1 LKEIPMQAQAR
12 KVSLSSGELTYF
24 IAGEGRPVV
33 YLHPAGGVRWTR
45 VLEGL
50 SKSFALHVPVMPGF
64 DGTSAHGAVESMQG
78 LAKLTGEFI
87 DRAIGGTSDVMGCS
101 FGGCVA
107 LWLAVERPDR
117 VDHLVLEC
125 PAVFRPK
132 SALPAGAEALNRL
145 LFLHPEK
152 LPPESKPAEQEAAN
166 RRMLPQYR
174 APDDPDSELLSKIA
188 SIDKLTL
195 ILHGTADRMIPKES
209 VQLLKS
215 RMPRSYLVYV
225 WDAAHAIEVDQPE
238 RMLSLVESF
247 LQRSEGFMVNWGTL
261 AVNPG

>member
-1 LKEIPMQAQAR
+1 MEAR
-12 KVSLSSGELTYF
+12 KVSLSTGELTYF
-24 IAGEGRPVV
+24 AAGEGRPIV

-50 SKSFALHVPVMPGF
+50 AKSFSLHVPVMPGF
-64 DGTSAHGAVESMQG
+64 DGTGAHASVKSMRE
-78 LAKLTGEFI
+78 LAALAGEFI
-87 DRAIGGTSDVMGCS
+87 EKVIGGRCDVIGCS
-101 FGGCVA
+101 FGGYLSA
-107 LWLAVERPDR
+107 WLAAERPDL

-125 PAVFRPK
+125 PAGFRPK
-132 SALPAGAEALNRL
+132 GKGERPADSEALRKL

-152 LPPESKPAEQEAAN
+152 LAPESKPVEQEIAN
-166 RRMLPQYR
+166 RKMLPHYGYTM
-174 APDDPDSELLSKIA
+174 DMDEELLGRLPA
-188 SIDKLTL
+188 IDKLTL
-195 ILHGTADRMIPKES
+195 ILHGTADRMVPKES

-215 RMPRSYLVYV
+215 CMPRSYLVYV

>member
-1 LKEIPMQAQAR
+1 MQPQAR
-12 KVSLSSGELTYF
+12 KVSLSTGELTYF
-24 IAGEGRPVV
+24 VAGEGRPLL

-50 SKSFALHVPVMPGF
+50 AKSFALHVPVVPGF
-64 DGTSAHGAVESMQG
+64 DGTGAHGAVKSMLG
-78 LAKLTGEFI
+78 LAALMGEFI
-87 DRAIGGTSDVMGCS
+87 DKVIGGPSDVMGCS

-107 LWLAVERPDR
+107 LWLAAERSDR

-132 SALPAGAEALNRL
+132 GLRPADAEAHKKL

-166 RRMLPQYR
+166 RGMLSHYR
-174 APDDPDSELLSKIA
+174 APDDPDSELLGKIA
-188 SIDKLTL
+188 AIDKLTL

-209 VQLLKS
+209 VQLLKG
-215 RMPRSYLVYV
+215 RLPRSYLVYV

-238 RMLSLVESF
+238 RMLSLVENF
-247 LQRSEGFMVNWGTL
+247 LRRSEGFMVNWGTL

>member
-1 LKEIPMQAQAR
+1 MQPDQL

-24 IAGEGRPVV
+24 VAGEGRPIL

-50 SKSFALHVPVMPGF
+50 ARSFALHVPVLPGF
-64 DGTSAHGAVESMQG
+64 DGTSAHGAVKSMRG
-78 LAKLTGEFI
+78 LAKLVGEFI
-87 DRAIGGTSDVMGCS
+87 EKVMPGPCDVIGCS
-101 FGGCVA
+101 FGGYLA
-107 LWLAVERPDR
+107 AWLAAEQPKL

-125 PAVFRPK
+125 PAGFRPK
-132 SALPAGAEALNRL
+132 VKGERPSDAEALRKL

-152 LPPESKPAEQEAAN
+152 LPPESKPVEQEVAN
-166 RRMLPQYR
+166 RKMLPHYGYTF
-174 APDDPDSELLSKIA
+174 DTDEELLA
-188 SIDKLTL
+188 RLPAIDKLTL

-209 VQLLKS
+209 VQLLKG
-215 RMPRSYLVYV
+215 RLPRSYLVYV

-238 RMLSLVESF
+238 RMLAVLGSF
-247 LQRSEGFMVNWGTL
+247 LERSEGFMVNWGTL

>member
-1 LKEIPMQAQAR
+1 MQAR
-12 KVSLSSGELTYF
+12 KVSLSTGELTYF
-24 IAGEGRPVV
+24 VAGEGRTIL

-50 SKSFALHVPVMPGF
+50 AKSFALHVPVMPGF
-64 DGTSAHGAVESMQG
+64 DGTSAHGSVKSMRG
-78 LAKLTGEFI
+78 LAKLMGEFI
-87 DRAIGGTSDVMGCS
+87 DKVIGRPTDVIGWS

-107 LWLAVERPDR
+107 LWLAAERPDR

-132 SALPAGAEALNRL
+132 GSRPADAEARKKL
-145 LFLHPEK
+145 LFLYPEK
-152 LPPESKPAEQEAAN
+152 LPPESKPVEQEAAN
-166 RRMLPQYR
+166 RRMLPHYR
-174 APDDPDSELLSKIA
+174 APDDPDSELLEKVA
-188 SIDKLTL
+188 SIDKLAL
-195 ILHGTADRMIPKES
+195 ILHGTADRIIPKES

-215 RMPRSYLVYV
+215 RLPRSYLVYV

-238 RMLSLVESF
+238 RMLSLVEGF

>member
-1 LKEIPMQAQAR
+1 MEAR
-12 KVSLSSGELTYF
+12 KVSLSTGELSYF
-24 IAGEGRPVV
+24 ASGGGRPLL

-50 SKSFALHVPVMPGF
+50 AKSFALHVPVMPGF
-64 DGTSAHGAVESMQG
+64 DGTSAHGSVKSMQG
-78 LAKLTGEFI
+78 LAKLMGEFI
-87 DRAIGGTSDVMGCS
+87 DKVIGRPTDVMGCS

-107 LWLAVERPDR
+107 LWLAAEHPDR

-132 SALPAGAEALNRL
+132 DSRPADAEARKKL

-152 LPPESKPAEQEAAN
+152 LPPESKPVEQEAAN
-166 RRMLPQYR
+166 RRMLPHYR
-174 APDDPDSELLSKIA
+174 APDDPDSELLEKVA
-188 SIDKLTL
+188 SIDKLAL
-195 ILHGTADRMIPKES
+195 ILHGTADRIIPKES

-215 RMPRSYLVYV
+215 RLPRSYLVYV
-225 WDAAHAIEVDQPE
+225 WNAAHAIEVDQPE
-238 RMLSLVESF
+238 RMLSLVEGF

>member
-1 LKEIPMQAQAR
+1 MQLQPR
-12 KVSLSSGELTYF
+12 KVSLSTGELTYF
-24 IAGEGRPVV
+24 VAGEGRPIV
-33 YLHPAGGVRWTR
+33 YLHPAGGVRWTP

-50 SKSFALHVPVMPGF
+50 AKSFALHVPVMPGF
-64 DGTSAHGAVESMQG
+64 DGTEVHGAVKSTQG
-78 LAKLTGEFI
+78 LAILIGEFI
-87 DRAIGGTSDVMGCS
+87 DKVIGGPSDLMGCS

-107 LWLAVERPDR
+107 LWLAAERPDH

-125 PAVFRPK
+125 PAVFRSK
-132 SALPAGAEALNRL
+132 LVRPADAETLNKL

-152 LPPESKPAEQEAAN
+152 LPPGSKSPEQEVAT
-166 RRMLPQYR
+166 RKMLRHYR
-174 APDDPDSELLSKIA
+174 GSDDTDAELLGKIA

-195 ILHGTADRMIPKES
+195 ILHGTADRLIPKES

-215 RMPRSYLVYV
+215 RLPRSYLVYV

-238 RMLSLVESF
+238 RMLALVESF

>member
-1 LKEIPMQAQAR
+1 MQPQAR
-12 KVSLSSGELTYF
+12 KVTLSTGELTYLV
-24 IAGEGRPVV
+24 AGKGRPLL

-50 SKSFALHVPVMPGF
+50 AGSFALHVPVMPGF
-64 DGTSAHGAVESMQG
+64 DGTPPHDSVRSMRG
-78 LAKLTGEFI
+78 LANLAGEFI
-87 DRAIGGTSDVMGCS
+87 DKVIGGPSDVMGCS

-107 LWLAVERPDR
+107 LWLAAERPDC

-125 PAVFRPK
+125 PAVFRTKASP
-132 SALPAGAEALNRL
+132 PADAEALKKL
-145 LFLHPEK
+145 LFAHPEK

-166 RRMLPQYR
+166 RRMLPRYR
-174 APDDPDSELLSKIA
+174 APDDADSELLVKVP

-195 ILHGTADRMIPKES
+195 ILHGTADRVIPKES

-215 RMPRSYLVYV
+215 RLPRSYLVYV
-225 WDAAHAIEVDQPE
+225 WDAAHSIEVDQPE
-238 RMLSLVESF
+238 RMLLLMESF

>member
-1 LKEIPMQAQAR
+1 MC
-12 KVSLSSGELTYF
+12 SSDL
-24 IAGEGRPVV
+24 
-33 YLHPAGGVRWTR
+33 
-45 VLEGL
+45 
-50 SKSFALHVPVMPGF
+50 
-64 DGTSAHGAVESMQG
+64 
-78 LAKLTGEFI
+78 
-87 DRAIGGTSDVMGCS
+87 
-101 FGGCVA
+101 
-107 LWLAVERPDR
+107 

-125 PAVFRPK
+125 PAVFRPEG
-132 SALPAGAEALNRL
+132 ARPADAEALSRL

-195 ILHGTADRMIPKES
+195 ILHGTADRMIPRES

-238 RMLSLVESF
+238 RMLSMVESF
-247 LQRSEGFMVNWGTL
+247 LQRSERFMVNWGTL

>member
-1 LKEIPMQAQAR
+1 MQPRQL

-24 IAGEGRPVV
+24 VAGEGRPIV

-50 SKSFALHVPVMPGF
+50 AKSFAVHVPVMPGF
-64 DGTSAHGAVESMQG
+64 DGTSVHGAVKSMQG
-78 LAKLTGEFI
+78 LARLVGEFI
-87 DRAIGGTSDVMGCS
+87 EKLMPGPCDVMGCS
-101 FGGCVA
+101 FGGCLA

-132 SALPAGAEALNRL
+132 GARPADAEALRKAL
-145 LFLHPEK
+145 YAHPEK
-152 LPPESKPAEQEAAN
+152 LPADSKPPELEAAN
-166 RRMLPQYR
+166 RGMLPHYR
-174 APDDPDSELLSKIA
+174 APDDPDSELLAKAA

-215 RMPRSYLVYV
+215 RLPRSYLVYV

-238 RMLSLVESF
+238 RMLAVLGSF
-247 LQRSEGFMVNWGTL
+247 LERSEGFMVNWGTL